1 MDFFRFNIMVLVM
14 LELKD
19 FQFESF
25 QNVFWLRGFFSREHF
40 SFAASVVSRYESR
53 DRSGAGV

>member
-1 MDFFRFNIMVLVM
+1 MVFVM
-14 LELKD
+14 MKLKEN
-19 FQFESF
+19 ESF